1 MGQNA
6 PECNSGDPALISGLV
21 SSPGEG
27 IGYPLQLDVG
37 FQGFPGGSVSK
48 ESTCNVGD
56 RGSTP
61 GLKIPWMRSWQL
73 TPIFLPGE
81 SPWTEPGGLA
91 SMGLHP
97 KSQRQMSN
105 SAHNGPETVQA
116 LLKETQIVFGL

>member
-6 PECNSGDPALISGLV
+6 PECNAGDPGLISGLV
-21 SSPGEG
+21 SSPREG
-27 IGYPLQLDVG
+27 IGYPLQLGVG